1 MRGVRASLCEMRCI
15 VSDKRGGS
23 GVEVAGR
30 SIEASPE
37 EEEEG
42 GIVRKTLFL
51 LPCHACCPTI
61 RKIYIP
67 EVEDTEDGGGDIL
80 AIHLSIGGGEEED
93 FKDWIYNIGI
103 SRKN

>member
-23 GVEVAGR
+23 GVKVAGR

-42 GIVRKTLFL
+42 EYRSKNTFFAS
-51 LPCHACCPTI
+51 LPRVLP
-61 RKIYIP
+61 
-67 EVEDTEDGGGDIL
+67 DD
-80 AIHLSIGGGEEED
+80 S
-93 FKDWIYNIGI
+93 
-103 SRKN
+103 

>member
-1 MRGVRASLCEMRCI
+1 MQVYARCGALFQT
-15 VSDKRGGS
+15 RGGDRGWKS
-23 GVEVAGR
+23 REDR
-30 SIEASPE
+30 SRPLQRRRRRES
-37 EEEEG
+37 
-42 GIVRKTLFL
+42 IVRKTLFL